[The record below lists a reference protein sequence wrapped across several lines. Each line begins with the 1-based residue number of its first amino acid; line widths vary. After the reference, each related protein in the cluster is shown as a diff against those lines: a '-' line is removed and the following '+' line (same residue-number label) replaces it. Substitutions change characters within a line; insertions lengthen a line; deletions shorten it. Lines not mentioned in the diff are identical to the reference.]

1 MVAQTVHITHTSPSP
16 AERRAPAIGLVV
28 ELAVDERI
36 DPTRLDTR
44 RGTTLA
50 VVDGVVCVSVGDD
63 DYVLMPGD
71 SVTLRAGA
79 DARAWNAGDDA
90 ARLIIERR

>member
-1 MVAQTVHITHTSPSP
+1 MVAQTAQSTYISPSP
-16 AERRAPAIGLVV
+16 AERHVPAIGLVV

-36 DPTRLDTR
+36 DPAQLDTR
-44 RGTTLA
+44 RDATLA
-50 VVDGVVCVSVGDD
+50 VVDGIVCVSVGDD

-79 DARAWNAGDDA
+79 DARAWNAGDDP